1 MNLVLRRFRLEAL
14 IAEGRGI
21 SLEALYFIHDHIA
34 LGPYR
39 IQLVRRRLEQVVEP
53 LRIRKAYLVHRRNSD
68 RILVVFLDG
77 EKILVTVIARHKIEL
92 TIFLDRV
99 RDLVNRYPSFNF
111 QGISRFIHLHHRVR
125 KHNRICPISAATPC
139 VHSTCVIRIRILRN
153 ITFPGDF
160 FLEVEIHADLA

>member
-1 MNLVLRRFRLEAL
+1 MLR
-14 IAEGRGI
+14 
-21 SLEALYFIHDHIA
+21 
-34 LGPYR
+34 PYR
-39 IQLVRRRLEQVVEP
+39 IQLVRSRLKQIVEP

-111 QGISRFIHLHHRVR
+111 H
-125 KHNRICPISAATPC
+125 
-139 VHSTCVIRIRILRN
+139 
-153 ITFPGDF
+153 
-160 FLEVEIHADLA
+160 